1 MAVFKGL
8 KSTLAESRDLG
19 RFLTTD
25 PEERP
30 IVFYAE
36 DTFTYVQYEGY
47 VSSLLAAGRKIGYV
61 TSAAHDPL
69 LADPPSGLQPFYVD
83 KQLPRLF
90 EKLDSKVLAITMP
103 DLGQFHVPVP
113 PVGTTAYVF
122 HSLNSTHTA
131 YRTGAF
137 DHYDAFLCTGPHH
150 VAELRALRSQRG
162 LPEPEL
168 FEVGYYKLD
177 RIIRDHAAYT
187 KKWPTDTT
195 VLVAPS
201 WGRGNILEAHGAEVV
216 SALRAEGFRVI
227 VRPHPQFFHSL
238 YPEGEGI
245 VAGLERQFGDD
256 PLVVI
261 EKSIDTEDSFH
272 EADVMVSDWS
282 GAAYEYALG
291 TLRPVAF
298 IETPQKIFNDEWQE
312 IGLGS
317 FERDMRSRVGR
328 IVEPSAVG
336 ELVAEMVDRK
346 NELREE
352 LEALRHQVVFN
363 VGKAAAVGAEVLGSL
378 ADR

>member
-1 MAVFKGL
+1 
-8 KSTLAESRDLG
+8 
-19 RFLTTD
+19 
-25 PEERP
+25 
-30 IVFYAE
+30 
-36 DTFTYVQYEGY
+36 
-47 VSSLLAAGRKIGYV
+47 
-61 TSAAHDPL
+61 
-69 LADPPSGLQPFYVD
+69 
-83 KQLPRLF
+83 
-90 EKLDSKVLAITMP
+90 
-103 DLGQFHVPVP
+103 
-113 PVGTTAYVF
+113 
-122 HSLNSTHTA
+122 
-131 YRTGAF
+131 
-137 DHYDAFLCTGPHH
+137 
-150 VAELRALRSQRG
+150 
-162 LPEPEL
+162 
-168 FEVGYYKLD
+168 
-177 RIIRDHAAYT
+177 
-187 KKWPTDTT
+187 
-195 VLVAPS
+195 
-201 WGRGNILEAHGAEVV
+201 ILEAHGAEVV

-245 VAGLERQFGDD
+245 VAGLERQFGED

-282 GAAYEYALG
+282 GAAYEYAFG